1 MKGLFLRRGCGK
13 TTLLLYLS
21 KFTKM
26 PIVVSSNARARYLQ
40 EKASSM
46 RISIPAPIV
55 FGASTTGL
63 RLDGVLVDDAE
74 HFLQDI
80 IGKAYH
86 VPVIAYTMTYDEET
100 NIYNPMTPLH
110 GAAAKR

>member
-21 KFTKM
+21 KITKM
-26 PIVVSSNARARYLQ
+26 PIVVSSSARAKCLQ

-46 RISIPAPIV
+46 HIRIPAPIV

-63 RLDGVLVDDAE
+63 RIDGVLVDDAE

-80 IGKAYH
+80 IGRAYH
-86 VPVIAYTMTYDEET
+86 VPVIAYTMTYDEEH
-100 NIYNPMTPLH
+100 NVYNPMALLH
-110 GAAAKR
+110 GAASKR